1 MTAEPRTLSG
11 AARVIAG
18 SVALL
23 GALAIVSGLVLLGV
37 MLVRTLREGADP
49 PTMIYF
55 GASAA
60 VSLLVGGFCMHAVAL
75 AREHPSVSSFRR
87 LYGSFALLVGF
98 ALRFGLI
105 QLDERTATALW
116 PALPDLGGLVGGVV
130 LYVVL
135 VWRLMPAGL
144 PRTTG
149 ARPPGRSDP

>member
-1 MTAEPRTLSG
+1 MTTEPSTLSG

-23 GALAIVSGLVLLGV
+23 GAAAIIGGLVLLGV

-55 GASAA
+55 GAAAA

-75 AREHPSVSSFRR
+75 AREYPSVASFRR

-98 ALRFGLI
+98 TVRFGLI
-105 QLDERTATALW
+105 ELDERTAAALW

-130 LYVVL
+130 LYLVL
-135 VWRLMPAGL
+135 QRRLIPAGL
-144 PRTTG
+144 PRRAAG
-149 ARPPGRSDP
+149 GIHE

>member
-1 MTAEPRTLSG
+1 MTTESSTLPG
-11 AARVIAG
+11 TARVIAA

-23 GALAIVSGLVLLGV
+23 GALAVVSGLVLLGV

-87 LYGSFALLVGF
+87 LYGSFALLIGF
-98 ALRFGLI
+98 AVRFGLI
-105 QLDERTATALW
+105 QLDERTVTALW
-116 PALPDLGGLVGGVV
+116 PALPDLGGLGVGVV
-130 LYVVL
+130 LYLVL
-135 VWRLMPAGL
+135 QWRLIPAGL
-144 PRTTG
+144 PQR
-149 ARPPGRSDP
+149 